1 MTKHRPVRRKCD
13 ICQKEFA
20 AVDVMPAA
28 MIRPAVTELIQG
40 EHPAWS
46 PDRFI
51 CFGDLNRYRTLYVA
65 GALGRERGELSDL
78 ETDVVRSL
86 EEQELL
92 SENVNEQF
100 EGDQSIGAR
109 LSDHLASFGGS
120 WTFLMFFATFMAD
133 LDRDQF
139 DTGYPEAVRSLSLY
153 SAQPDTVVP
162 GRDSGSCHHDEP
174 KPARSERPNS
184 RRTRLPHQSESRVGN
199 PPRAC
204 QARHVV
210 DPPMATP
217 VGNPGDSNGAN
228 AGVR

>member
-46 PDRFI
+46 PDGFI

-78 ETDVVRSL
+78 ETEVVRSL

-109 LSDHLASFGGS
+109 LSDRLASFGGS
-120 WTFLMFFATFMAD
+120 WTFLMLLRD
-133 LDRDQF
+133 IHGRLDRDQF
-139 DTGYPEAVRSLSLY
+139 DTGYPEAVRSLSFY
-153 SAQPDTVVP
+153 STQPDTCRAWP
-162 GRDSGSCHHDEP
+162 RF
-174 KPARSERPNS
+174 
-184 RRTRLPHQSESRVGN
+184 RLLSS
-199 PPRAC
+199 
-204 QARHVV
+204 
-210 DPPMATP
+210 
-217 VGNPGDSNGAN
+217 
-228 AGVR
+228 